1 MKIRIKGNSVR
12 FRLTQSEVRQLSET
26 GSVQETTEFAS
37 GIFQYQ
43 VSLAPDI
50 QNLRATYTHG
60 KIVMLVPETDGKNW
74 FQNEIVGF
82 ETDMPLPEGK
92 KLHLLLEKDFACLDN
107 TMEDQSDNYPN
118 PKMQC

>member
-37 GIFQYQ
+37 GTFHYQ
-43 VSLAPDI
+43 VSLAPGI
-50 QNLRATYTHG
+50 QNLQATYTHG
-60 KIVMLVPETDGKNW
+60 KIVMLVPKMDGENW

-107 TMEDQSDNYPN
+107 TTEDQSDNYPN